1 MKWRKYGDPL
11 FVKRAPKPPHCTI
24 DDCTKPVYARE
35 WCKAHYS
42 QWKKKGEPATFEI
55 IIDTLSDRAW
65 FRLETSFTDGW
76 ELKLTTQSA
85 RSNQAI
91 DVRFDQTDSYEMD
104 PMIVFDIPDHS
115 RVEVY
120 RDE

>member
-1 MKWRKYGDPL
+1 MNELRVYGASDDL
-11 FVKRAPKPPHCTI
+11 VEFRGAFVEEFN
-24 DDCTKPVYARE
+24 VY
-35 WCKAHYS
+35 K
-42 QWKKKGEPATFEI
+42 PATFEI